1 MGSSTQ
7 CVAHSKCSVLAVLIF
22 QVVYFSLYQ
31 LFFHLLCDYMT
42 DISSSLGHKPYE
54 ARVLSCF
61 CSFLFPGSLVE
72 SLNKY
77 VERAKCGIPF
87 CGEWGGIL
95 RVSQVLSWSLKNE
108 QPSVKEQWWQKQR
121 SEVLGPQIIVSE
133 DVNLIK
139 LESMSCILASQYCS

>member
-1 MGSSTQ
+1 
-7 CVAHSKCSVLAVLIF
+7 
-22 QVVYFSLYQ
+22 
-31 LFFHLLCDYMT
+31 MT
-42 DISSSLGHKPYE
+42 DVSSSLGHKPYE

-108 QPSVKEQWWQKQR
+108 QLSVKEQR

-133 DVNLIK
+133 EVSLIK
-139 LESMSCILASQYCS
+139 LESMSCILASQYRS